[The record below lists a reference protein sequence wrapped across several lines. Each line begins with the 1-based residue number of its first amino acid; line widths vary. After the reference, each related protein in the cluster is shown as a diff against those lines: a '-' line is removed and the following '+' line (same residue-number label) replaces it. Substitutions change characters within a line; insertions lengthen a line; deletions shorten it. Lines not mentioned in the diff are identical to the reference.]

1 MDCLESSGYDGSG
14 RSYPA
19 LQPGVYSGNP
29 APDRKQ
35 NYEFVIISDSFTFFT
50 ASLTM
55 KRQFKIILIILVILG
70 VLAAAIAMFI
80 NKKDGQPVSFRTGSV
95 KRGDLLVAIS
105 ATGTVQP
112 EEVIDIG
119 AQVAGQILR
128 FGKDKNG
135 KSVDYGSVIEE
146 GTILAQIDDSLYAA
160 DTAQAA
166 AQVQQSRASLQR
178 AEADIEQMKAKLYQ
192 AQRDWDRA
200 QKLGPSE
207 ALAETSFDAY
217 RAGYDMAK
225 ASLAVGQAAIL
236 QARASVTQTEAALG
250 KATRNL
256 SYCTIK
262 SPVKGVIID
271 RRVNIG
277 QTVVASLNAPSLF
290 LIAKDLRR
298 MQVWVAVNEADI
310 GKIQPGQPVSFTVD
324 AFPGDVFRGEVGKV
338 RLNASMTQNVITY
351 TVEVITD
358 NSNGHLLPYLTA
370 NVQFELNR
378 LSSVLLA
385 PNAALRWTPPSEL
398 VAMEFRQTS
407 SDASRKG
414 RREEKSN
421 TKPEQAPSDGQK
433 TGAVWV
439 RQGNFLEPI
448 RVTTGL
454 SDGVMTEVQGDR
466 LKEDMEVILGQ
477 QIQATGPAGN
487 TNPFIPQ
494 FGRGRGGGR

>member
-1 MDCLESSGYDGSG
+1 
-14 RSYPA
+14 
-19 LQPGVYSGNP
+19 
-29 APDRKQ
+29 
-35 NYEFVIISDSFTFFT
+35 
-50 ASLTM
+50 M
-55 KRQFKIILIILVILG
+55 KRQFKNIFIIVLALG
-70 VLAAAIAMFI
+70 VFAAAIAIFI
-80 NKKDGQPVSFRTGSV
+80 NRNGGQTIPYRTGSI
-95 KRGDLLVAIS
+95 KRGDLLVSIT

-135 KSVDYGSVIEE
+135 KLIDYGSVVEE

-160 DTAQAA
+160 DAAQAA

-217 RAGYDMAK
+217 RAVYETAK

-236 QARASVTQTEAALG
+236 QARASVAQTEAVLG
-250 KATRNL
+250 RAQRNL

-310 GKIQPGQPVSFTVD
+310 GRIQPGQLVSFTID
-324 AFPGDVFRGEVGKV
+324 AFPGDVFRGEVGKI
-338 RLNASMTQNVITY
+338 RLNASMTQNVVTY

-358 NSNGHLLPYLTA
+358 NSNGRLLPYLTA

-378 LSSVLLA
+378 ITGVLLV
-385 PNAALRWTPPSEL
+385 PNAALRWTPAAEQ
-398 VAMEFRQTS
+398 VAPAFRRSS
-407 SDASRKG
+407 SDAEQKD
-414 RREEKSN
+414 RREEKPDEKSE
-421 TKPEQAPSDGQK
+421 KALSDGQK
-433 TGAVWV
+433 QGIVWV
-439 RQGNFLEPI
+439 RQGKFLEPV
-448 RVTTGL
+448 RVDVGF
-454 SDGVMTEVQGDR
+454 SDGVMTEVQGDG
-466 LKEDMEVILGQ
+466 LEEDMEIVLGQ
-477 QIQATGPAGN
+477 QTQAIGSAESA
-487 TNPFIPQ
+487 NPFIPQ
-494 FGRGRGGGR
+494 LGRGRGGRR